1 MLKNY
6 NNDKKTVNEKR
17 GQFMQYIEEIANL
30 PSLSNE
36 EVGKY
41 LKLFEKLYENGF
53 RHFYSDILIVLL
65 KLDKHAS
72 DKNTIV
78 LERLPANLE
87 ILHEEAAIQSKK
99 CSEKLMKL
107 YDHCLMDCSRIS
119 YWKEQDITYHNF
131 CSNTQ
136 VEITEYSKL
145 LEDLKNNFKN
155 DIQEMKKESDTF
167 KAEKNEINSKI
178 ERANEEAIT
187 VKKDLISIMGIFMGV
202 FSFIQW
208 NFSQYRDL
216 LEYDP
221 FNRVLY
227 ILAIDSVLILSLYCV
242 FAMIDFIVHKEPR
255 MAKPFLNL
263 NTKKPTIFGIVF
275 ALLYLLFLFLC
286 VWGLNSDSARKT
298 ISKIETEIEN
308 IQIENRERTD
318 TKIESLKLEMEKIN
332 QEHEAKIEEVSKK
345 IKELEQKETK
355 K

>member
-1 MLKNY
+1 M
-6 NNDKKTVNEKR
+6 DKTQKR
-17 GQFMQYIEEIANL
+17 EEIKACIKI
-30 PSLSNE
+30 LSNE
-36 EVGKY
+36 MSKENY
-41 LKLFEKLYENGF
+41 HILFEKFRKIYDDDF
-53 RHFYSDILIVLL
+53 RHFYSDISVLL
-65 KLDKHAS
+65 LNSDVSRLLQNFNSDTEKNIECINLDLLAENMRNFYEYAEENKFPELKKLDKLNDHITMDIARI
-72 DKNTIV
+72 NYW
-78 LERLPANLE
+78 
-87 ILHEEAAIQSKK
+87 KK
-99 CSEKLMKL
+99 LNESYSRSFKTLSIKL
-107 YDHCLMDCSRIS
+107 YES
-119 YWKEQDITYHNF
+119 KE
-131 CSNTQ
+131 
-136 VEITEYSKL
+136 E
-145 LEDLKNNFKN
+145 LKS
-155 DIQEMKKESDTF
+155 I
-167 KAEKNEINSKI
+167 
-178 ERANEEAIT
+178 NEESKE

-221 FNRVLY
+221 FNRILY

-345 IKELEQKETK
+345 MRV
-355 K
+355 